1 MFGFEAKDYVIGGV
15 AVAGLATGIV
25 SHCRVNK
32 TNKAVKTLEAHATS
46 VDSKCTSL
54 MSKIQ
59 EYIDSEASTT
69 ENSAE

>member
-32 TNKAVKTLEAHATS
+32 TNKVLKTLESHTAS
-46 VDSKCTSL
+46 VDSKCANL
-54 MSKIQ
+54 FNKLQ
-59 EYIDSEASTT
+59 HEIDKTETV
-69 ENSAE
+69 ENSVE